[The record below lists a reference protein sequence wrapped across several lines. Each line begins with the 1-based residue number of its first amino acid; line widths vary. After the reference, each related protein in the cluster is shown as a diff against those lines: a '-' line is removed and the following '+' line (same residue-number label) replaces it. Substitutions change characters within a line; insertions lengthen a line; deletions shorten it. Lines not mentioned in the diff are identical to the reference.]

1 MKQKVL
7 IKEKIADAGVE
18 LLKKDYD
25 VDIGVDWDRD
35 ELESK
40 ISEYD
45 ALIVRSST
53 QVDAVLIEKAT
64 KLKVVGR
71 AGIGVD
77 NVDLDAATKRGIIV
91 ANAPQSNIISAAEH
105 TIALLLA
112 QARNIPQASA
122 SLKSGKWE
130 RSKFQGVEVY
140 EKTLGIIGLGRIG
153 NLVASRAQGLGMKI
167 VGFDPYVSKEKF
179 AQLGIDRA
187 DKLESL
193 MAVADF
199 ITVHLPK
206 TAETIGMFGE
216 KEFAGMKDGV
226 RLLNTARGGI
236 YDEAALMA
244 ALKSGKV
251 ASIGVD
257 VYPKEPCTES
267 PLFGVDSVVATPH
280 LGASTLE
287 AQDKAGITIAE
298 QVVAGLSGEFV
309 GNAVNIAPVP
319 SDVAEKLQPFIP
331 LCQQLGKVLVQV
343 LEDQLEQVEIEY
355 NGLIADYDTALLTSA
370 VLVGAFQTVASE
382 PVNFVNATLVA
393 EERGI
398 TIKKSTQSTSKDYVN
413 LVTVRSVGNDHS
425 VAIAGTLIGKKNEPR
440 FVKMFD
446 FEIDIA
452 PSKYMAFF
460 RYKDVPGMIG
470 KVGSALGA
478 EGINIASMQVG
489 RKKIQGDALM
499 GLNIDSPIPSEILSK
514 IMKEA
519 GIGWARAIIL

>member
-18 LLKKDYD
+18 LIKKDYD

-35 ELESK
+35 ELEAK

-153 NLVASRAQGLGMKI
+153 NLVAARAQGLGMKI

-193 MAVADF
+193 MAVSDF

-226 RLLNTARGGI
+226 RLLNTAR
-236 YDEAALMA
+236 
-244 ALKSGKV
+244 
-251 ASIGVD
+251 
-257 VYPKEPCTES
+257 
-267 PLFGVDSVVATPH
+267 
-280 LGASTLE
+280 
-287 AQDKAGITIAE
+287 
-298 QVVAGLSGEFV
+298 
-309 GNAVNIAPVP
+309 
-319 SDVAEKLQPFIP
+319 
-331 LCQQLGKVLVQV
+331 
-343 LEDQLEQVEIEY
+343 
-355 NGLIADYDTALLTSA
+355 
-370 VLVGAFQTVASE
+370 
-382 PVNFVNATLVA
+382 
-393 EERGI
+393 
-398 TIKKSTQSTSKDYVN
+398 
-413 LVTVRSVGNDHS
+413 
-425 VAIAGTLIGKKNEPR
+425 
-440 FVKMFD
+440 
-446 FEIDIA
+446 
-452 PSKYMAFF
+452 
-460 RYKDVPGMIG
+460 
-470 KVGSALGA
+470 
-478 EGINIASMQVG
+478 
-489 RKKIQGDALM
+489 
-499 GLNIDSPIPSEILSK
+499 
-514 IMKEA
+514 
-519 GIGWARAIIL
+519 